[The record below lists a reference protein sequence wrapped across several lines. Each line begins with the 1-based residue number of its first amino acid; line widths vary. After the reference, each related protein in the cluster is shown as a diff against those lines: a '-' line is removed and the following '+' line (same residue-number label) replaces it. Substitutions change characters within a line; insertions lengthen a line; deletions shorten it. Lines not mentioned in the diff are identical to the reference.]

1 MTVLIMVNL
10 ATKID
15 HLHLIMMM
23 ALKKVRRKRTTQRPK
38 KMRSKKVTTPPKMMM
53 LTMVF
58 KSKRLKRPRNKR
70 CRSVHQRRGSLRVTA
85 KKVLSLLRSHRKRN
99 LKRGRRDPGM
109 SLTLKGLS
117 QKKMHLKGGRPKSQ
131 MRMPAQGHFCRY
143 LLVLSMKLI
152 TLSTIQL
159 LSTMFSQTSA

>member
-1 MTVLIMVNL
+1 MTVLTMVNL

-23 ALKKVRRKRTTQRPK
+23 ALKKVRRKRTTQSPK
-38 KMRSKKVTTPPKMMM
+38 KMRTRKVTTAPKMMM
-53 LTMVF
+53 LTMVI
-58 KSKRLKRPRNKR
+58 KSKRWKRPRNKR

-85 KKVLSLLRSHRKRN
+85 KKVLSLLRSHRKRSP
-99 LKRGRRDPGM
+99 KRGRMGPDM

-117 QKKMHLKGGRPKSQ
+117 QKKTLLRGGRPKSQ
-131 MRMPAQGHFCRY
+131 MRMPAQRHFCRY

-152 TLSTIQL
+152 TLSTIQQ

>member
-1 MTVLIMVNL
+1 MTALIMVNQ

-23 ALKKVRRKRTTQRPK
+23 ALKKVRRKRTILSPK
-38 KMRSKKVTTPPKMMM
+38 KMRTRKVTTAPKMMM

-58 KSKRLKRPRNKR
+58 KSKKWKRPRNKR
-70 CRSVHQRRGSLRVTA
+70 CRSVHQRRGSQRVTA
-85 KKVLSLLRSHRKRN
+85 KKVLSLLRSHRKRTP
-99 LKRGRRDPGM
+99 KRGRRDPGM

-117 QKKMHLKGGRPKSQ
+117 QKKTHLKGGRPKSL
-131 MRMPAQGHFCRY
+131 MRMLAQGHSYRFP
-143 LLVLSMKLI
+143 LVLSMKL
-152 TLSTIQL
+152 TTPSTIQQ